1 MDRGD
6 DVFVAGVQEVRDNVG
21 PLAGAD
27 AGDSSDRR
35 QAVMDRAIL
44 AFVTR

>member
-6 DVFVAGVQEVRDNVG
+6 DVFVAGAQKVRDNVG
-21 PLAGAD
+21 SLAGAD
-27 AGDSSDRR
+27 AGDSIDRR
-35 QAVMDRAIL
+35 QAVIVRATL

>member
-1 MDRGD
+1 MDRVD

-27 AGDSSDRR
+27 AGDSIDRR
-35 QAVMDRAIL
+35 PAVMVRAIL